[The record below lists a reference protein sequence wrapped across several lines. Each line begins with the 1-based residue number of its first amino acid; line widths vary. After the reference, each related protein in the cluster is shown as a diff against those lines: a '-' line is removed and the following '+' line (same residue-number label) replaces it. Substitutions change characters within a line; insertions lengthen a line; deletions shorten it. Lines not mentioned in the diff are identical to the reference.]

1 MSESLL
7 LAPPATTVPLLS
19 SLGNITSKL
28 TLLPRQAA
36 GRAEVEDLIAREFQ
50 RKHQAEIRYFLPQLL
65 SLRCTGNL
73 TAAVGLQAATQGP
86 LFLEQYLPQP
96 IEQLLS
102 EQSGQQVKREHILEI
117 GNLVSARA
125 GSSLLLM
132 VALSELIAASRFR
145 WVTFTAT
152 DEVQSLL
159 SKLHYQPMLLAT
171 ASADKLQLPQSWGA
185 YYQKHP
191 QVMAGLAL
199 PAISSARRLPR
210 YQLLQ
215 QLLAPQLAELQPVFS
230 SLAERS
236 HG

>member
-1 MSESLL
+1 MSEPLL
-7 LAPPATTVPLLS
+7 LAPPATSVPLLS
-19 SLGNITSKL
+19 SLGNMTSKL
-28 TLLPRQAA
+28 TLLARQAD
-36 GRAEVEDLIAREFQ
+36 GRAEAETLIAREFQ

-65 SLRCTGNL
+65 SLRCAGTL

-102 EQSGQQVKREHILEI
+102 VQSGQEVKREHILEI

-159 SKLHYQPMLLAT
+159 SKLHYQPILLAA
-171 ASADKLQLPQSWGA
+171 ASAEKLQHPQVWGA

-191 QVMAGLAL
+191 QVMAGMAL
-199 PAISSARRLPR
+199 PAITSARRLPR

-215 QLLAPQLAELQPVFS
+215 QLLAPQLTELQPQ
-230 SLAERS
+230 LARLTEAN

>member
-1 MSESLL
+1 MPEPLL
-7 LAPPATTVPLLS
+7 LATPATAVPLLS

-36 GRAEVEDLIAREFQ
+36 GRTEVEALIAREFQ

-65 SLRCTGNL
+65 TLRCTGTL

-86 LFLEQYLPQP
+86 LFLEQYLSQP

-102 EQSGQQVKREHILEI
+102 KQSGQEVKRGQILEI

-132 VALSELIAASRFR
+132 VALSELIAGSRFR

-171 ASADKLQLPQSWGA
+171 ASADKLQQPQSWGA

-199 PAISSARRLPR
+199 PAITSARRLPR

-215 QLLAPQLAELQPVFS
+215 QLLVPQLSALQPVFS

-236 HG
+236 DD

>member
-1 MSESLL
+1 MADSLL
-7 LAPPATTVPLLS
+7 LNSSTPTPALLGSLGSLS
-19 SLGNITSKL
+19 SKL
-28 TLLPRQAA
+28 SLEPRSGA
-36 GRAEVEDLIAREFQ
+36 GRAEVEQLIQKVFLQ
-50 RKHQAEIRYFLPQLL
+50 QHQAEIRYFLPQLL
-65 SLRCTGNL
+65 SLRCAGTL
-73 TAAVGLQAATQGP
+73 TAAVGLQAAAQGP

-102 EQSGQQVKREHILEI
+102 EQSGQEVKRGQILEI
-117 GNLVSARA
+117 GNLVSVRP

-159 SKLHYQPMLLAT
+159 SKLHYQPMLLAA
-171 ASADKLQLPQSWGA
+171 ASADKLQQPQSWGA

-191 QVMAGLAL
+191 QVMAGMAL
-199 PAISSARRLPR
+199 PAITSARRLPR

-215 QLLAPQLAELQPVFS
+215 QLLAPQLTELQPL
-230 SLAERS
+230 LARLTEAN

>member
-1 MSESLL
+1 MSEPLL
-7 LAPPATTVPLLS
+7 LAPPATAMPLLC
-19 SLGNITSKL
+19 SLGNMTSKL
-28 TLLPRQAA
+28 TLLARQEA
-36 GRAEVEDLIAREFQ
+36 GRAEVETLIAREFQ
-50 RKHQAEIRYFLPQLL
+50 RKHRAEIRYFLPQLL
-65 SLRCTGNL
+65 SLRCAGTL
-73 TAAVGLQAATQGP
+73 TAAVGLQAAAQGP

-102 EQSGQQVKREHILEI
+102 EQSGQEVKRGQILEI

-159 SKLHYQPMLLAT
+159 AKLHYQPLQLAN
-171 ASADKLQLPQSWGA
+171 ASAEMLPSPQSWGA
-185 YYQKHP
+185 YYQKQP
-191 QVMAGLAL
+191 KVMAGLAL
-199 PAISSARRLPR
+199 PAINSARQLPR
-210 YQLLQ
+210 YQLLR
-215 QLLAPQLAELQPVFS
+215 QLLAPQLSELQPVFT

-236 HG
+236 HD

>member
-1 MSESLL
+1 MSEPLL
-7 LAPPATTVPLLS
+7 LAPSATAMPLLC
-19 SLGNITSKL
+19 SLGNMTSKL
-28 TLLPRQAA
+28 TLLARQAD
-36 GRAEVEDLIAREFQ
+36 GRAEAETLIAREFQ

-65 SLRCTGNL
+65 SLRCAGTL

-102 EQSGQQVKREHILEI
+102 EQSGQEVKRGQILEI

-159 SKLHYQPMLLAT
+159 SKLHYQPMLLA
-171 ASADKLQLPQSWGA
+171 AANADKLQHPQVWGA

-191 QVMAGLAL
+191 QVMAGMAL
-199 PAISSARRLPR
+199 PAITSARRLPR

-215 QLLAPQLAELQPVFS
+215 QLLAPQLTELQPQ
-230 SLAERS
+230 LARLTEAN

>member
-1 MSESLL
+1 MSEPLL
-7 LAPPATTVPLLS
+7 LAPPAAAMPLLC
-19 SLGNITSKL
+19 SLGNMTSKL
-28 TLLPRQAA
+28 TLLARQAA
-36 GRAEVEDLIAREFQ
+36 GRAEVETLIAREFQ

-65 SLRCTGNL
+65 SLRCAGTL

-96 IEQLLS
+96 IDQLLS
-102 EQSGQQVKREHILEI
+102 EQLGQQVKREQILEI

-159 SKLHYQPMLLAT
+159 SKLHYQPVLLAT
-171 ASADKLQLPQSWGA
+171 ASADKLPQPQSWGA

-191 QVMAGLAL
+191 QVMAGMAL

-230 SLAERS
+230 SLVERS

>member
-1 MSESLL
+1 MSDQLL
-7 LAPPATTVPLLS
+7 LATPATAAPLLS
-19 SLGNITSKL
+19 SLGNMTSKL
-28 TLLPRQAA
+28 TLLARHAD
-36 GRAEVEDLIAREFQ
+36 GRAEVEALSSREFKH
-50 RKHQAEIRYFLPQLL
+50 KHQAEIQYFLPQLL
-65 SLRCTGNL
+65 SLRCAGTL

-96 IEQLLS
+96 LEQLLS
-102 EQSGQQVKREHILEI
+102 EQSGLQVKRGQILEI

-152 DEVQSLL
+152 SEVQSLL
-159 SKLHYQPMLLAT
+159 TKLHYQPIRLAA
-171 ASADKLQLPQSWGA
+171 ASADKLPHPQSWGA
-185 YYQKHP
+185 YYQKQP

-199 PAISSARRLPR
+199 PAITSAWHLPR

-215 QLLAPQLAELQPVFS
+215 QLLAPQLAELQPAFARI
-230 SLAERS
+230 AES
-236 HG
+236 DYV